1 MAQKMKLKDIA
12 SILGVSPATVSR
24 ALKNDQHISV
34 ETRKKVFELANAN
47 RVTTENNESKNIF
60 YLMDKAYFLHT
71 SNFYNPLIEAI
82 ENTVQDAGYQFHFL
96 TIQDADAL
104 MNSLNYEEIAGI
116 IITSPYI
123 ENIIPVLKVYGIPI
137 VLLDSYI
144 PTSDIFAVIPDND
157 TGVFR
162 SIEYLR
168 SNGHVRIGCLYGP
181 KDDVDCVDRYYAYR
195 KWMDMFGMEVRED
208 EILNCQL
215 SMSSSYEKMMAFLNS
230 HKELPTAFVG
240 ANDMVTIGAMQAV
253 KDFGLKVPEDIS
265 FIGFDGISLAEE
277 VTPSLTT
284 VSVDRFAMG
293 SVAVSYII
301 DRIEKKGINETD
313 YHKILVN
320 PVIKEGGSVSTIT
333 ENSVVYRKNRKLI
346 Q

>member
-1 MAQKMKLKDIA
+1 MSQKMKLKDIA

-34 ETRKKVFELANAN
+34 ETRRKVFELAKAN
-47 RVTTENNESKNIF
+47 NIIIEKETKNIF

-82 ENTVQDAGYQFHFL
+82 EDVIQNAGYQFHFL

-104 MNSLNYEEIAGI
+104 LNSLNYEEIAGI

-123 ENIIPVLKVYGIPI
+123 ENIIPVLKVHGIPI

-144 PTSDIFAVIPDND
+144 PTSDIFSVSPDND

-162 SIEYLR
+162 SIDYLR
-168 SNGHVRIGCLYGP
+168 SNGHTSIGCLCGP
-181 KDDVDCVDRYYAYR
+181 KDDIDSVDRYYAYR
-195 KWMDMFGMEVRED
+195 KWMDMFGLKIMED
-208 EILNCQL
+208 AILNCQL
-215 SMSSSYEKMMAFLNS
+215 SMSSSYEKMTAFLHS
-230 HKELPTAFVG
+230 HDELPTAFIGV
-240 ANDMVTIGAMQAV
+240 NDMVTIGAMQAV
-253 KDFGLKVPEDIS
+253 KDFGLKVPEDVS
-265 FIGFDGISLAEE
+265 FVGFDGINLANE

-284 VSVDRFAMG
+284 VSVDRFTMG
-293 SVAVSYII
+293 KVAVKYII
-301 DRIEKKGINETD
+301 NCIEKKEKTEMD
-313 YHKILVN
+313 FHKILVN

-333 ENSVVYRKNRKLI
+333 ENSVVNRKNRKLI